1 MLLKKKRYMF
11 DERDDNNINSPVAV
25 EPSSNNNK
33 MADTREV
40 RIEEQLKVKIG
51 M

>member
-1 MLLKKKRYMF
+1 MLLKKKRLMC
-11 DERDDNNINSPVAV
+11 DQGGTIESLAVPAV

>member
-11 DERDDNNINSPVAV
+11 DERDGNTDSLVAAV

>member
-1 MLLKKKRYMF
+1 MLLKKKRYMY
-11 DERDDNNINSPVAV
+11 DERDGTIDSLVAV